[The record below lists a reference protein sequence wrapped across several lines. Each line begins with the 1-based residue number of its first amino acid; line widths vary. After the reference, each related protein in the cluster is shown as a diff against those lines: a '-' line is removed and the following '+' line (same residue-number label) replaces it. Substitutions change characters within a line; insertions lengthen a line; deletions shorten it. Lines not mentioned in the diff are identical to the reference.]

1 MLEKNSD
8 WPFSFENIC
17 EKESSNRKIMAGKIA
32 EAATRESHRRKQGI
46 QLKLQNLSGRRKQV
60 FFYRDK
66 GPSLGTSRI

>member
-32 EAATRESHRRKQGI
+32 ELPLERANDENRGFS
-46 QLKLQNLSGRRKQV
+46 
-60 FFYRDK
+60 
-66 GPSLGTSRI
+66 